1 MNTLIYCL
9 DVLKIKEDSDVYRNA
24 VELAGKGPIKS
35 SNEWISATIII
46 VNASLGYSFSQS
58 QLSDFLTL
66 AVKGIEEKRT
76 SSEIIVFNMYKDILE
91 NYNKFS
97 DSLKS
102 NYPGIIVDVISV
114 INQGMD
120 TKGTKVSIIGL
131 ERYYQSRK
139 QQAVMRADE
148 KENPLTAATPS
159 TRTITKAAAIHKEKI
174 SLSRNA
180 LLKFL
185 LR

>member
-1 MNTLIYCL
+1 M
-9 DVLKIKEDSDVYRNA
+9 
-24 VELAGKGPIKS
+24 
-35 SNEWISATIII
+35 
-46 VNASLGYSFSQS
+46 
-58 QLSDFLTL
+58 
-66 AVKGIEEKRT
+66 
-76 SSEIIVFNMYKDILE
+76 E
-91 NYNKFS
+91 NYDKFG
-97 DSLKS
+97 DNLKS
-102 NYPGIIVDVISV
+102 YYPEIIVDVISV

-120 TKGTKVSIIGL
+120 TKGTRVSIIGL

-139 QQAVMRADE
+139 QQAVMRAEE

>member
-1 MNTLIYCL
+1 MGTTTPHQ
-9 DVLKIKEDSDVYRNA
+9 DVQGYY
-24 VELAGKGPIKS
+24 GKLRQVWRQFK
-35 SNEWISATIII
+35 
-46 VNASLGYSFSQS
+46 V
-58 QLSDFLTL
+58 
-66 AVKGIEEKRT
+66 
-76 SSEIIVFNMYKDILE
+76 ILCRD
-91 NYNKFS
+91 YF
-97 DSLKS
+97 
-102 NYPGIIVDVISV
+102 V

-120 TKGTKVSIIGL
+120 TKDTKVSIIGL

-139 QQAVMRADE
+139 QQAVMRAEE

-174 SLSRNA
+174 SLSRHA

>member
-1 MNTLIYCL
+1 M
-9 DVLKIKEDSDVYRNA
+9 
-24 VELAGKGPIKS
+24 
-35 SNEWISATIII
+35 
-46 VNASLGYSFSQS
+46 
-58 QLSDFLTL
+58 
-66 AVKGIEEKRT
+66 
-76 SSEIIVFNMYKDILE
+76 E
-91 NYNKFS
+91 NYDKFG

-102 NYPGIIVDVISV
+102 YYPEIIVDVISV

-120 TKGTKVSIIGL
+120 TKDTKVSIIGL

-139 QQAVMRADE
+139 QQAVMRAEE